1 MTLPMQEMN
10 SSLQLS
16 HINTQT
22 YKGDSFCGDQSHH
35 LLLQMSTS
43 VVMNLNNQ
51 FLLLISVMV
60 ALHFTSAAGS
70 KEHGLHKRN
79 YLTEEQS
86 VICFSILSTEYCTNG
101 YNQEYA
107 DIGRQCNQGIYM
119 DLEEDCA
126 VNAMG
131 DICNSVIIAVISDS
145 QLLLVCGGRFPT
157 TCTPECRHLL
167 TTIRSELGCCANK
180 FYDNYLWTLCDVGFV
195 AEQCES
201 TINSSQTQQDP
212 NCTDES
218 FNQQIFRNVFCRRQY
233 FESAINVTPD
243 FCGIE
248 HTCEANE
255 EGRYCLAIPELETD
269 PLERAVSCACTDT
282 CVCDPLC
289 IEALNNGTN
298 ALGCCFIS
306 RFNDT
311 EQHDWLAFEFW
322 QQCDL
327 TSPGFC
333 EPSYNDAA
341 SGKGVDLDKSTMG
354 EDLPALCYFLCL
366 L

>member
-1 MTLPMQEMN
+1 MTCTSYAGNEFILACFKNHGSIKGIASAENNHTIICFKRQPQ
-10 SSLQLS
+10 QL
-16 HINTQT
+16 
-22 YKGDSFCGDQSHH
+22 
-35 LLLQMSTS
+35 
-43 VVMNLNNQ
+43 VMNLNYQ

-79 YLTEEQS
+79 HLTEEQLM
-86 VICFSILSTEYCTNG
+86 ICFSILSTEYCTNG

-107 DIGRQCNQGIYM
+107 DIGRQCNQG
-119 DLEEDCA
+119 
-126 VNAMG
+126 
-131 DICNSVIIAVISDS
+131 
-145 QLLLVCGGRFPT
+145 
-157 TCTPECRHLL
+157 
-167 TTIRSELGCCANK
+167 CCANK
-180 FYDNYLWTLCDVGFV
+180 FNDNYLRTLCDVGFV

-201 TINSSQTQQDP
+201 TINSSQTQRDP
-212 NCTDES
+212 NCTDKS
-218 FNQQIFRNVFCRRQY
+218 FNQQISRNVFCRRQY

-248 HTCEANE
+248 PPSDTCEANE

-269 PLERAVSCACTDT
+269 PLERAASRACTDT
-282 CVCDPLC
+282 SVCDPLC

-311 EQHDWLAFEFW
+311 ERHDWLAFEFW

-341 SGKGVDLDKSTMG
+341 SGKGVDLDILG
-354 EDLPALCYFLCL
+354 EDLLMMTSPFSYLELQVVLLCWH
-366 L
+366 